1 MLRDDFLPMGLSPYP
16 SPQAYQLLSTPVGRA
31 LLDATREAL
40 TTRWNMTPVGGEKKQ
55 ALIDRTA
62 LLFVQQFGDKWQGS
76 ISADTVDGSELR
88 TIVAFVSPTSDHKS
102 ALEILIGEQAGVSTK
117 QVLIGVGVLAGLV
130 LAYALFKKKSSSKT
144 EPFLATGEGI

>member
-16 SPQAYQLLSTPVGRA
+16 SPQAYQLLSTSVGRA
-31 LLDATREAL
+31 LLDAAREAL
-40 TTRWNMTPVGGEKKQ
+40 STRWNMTPVGGEQKQ

-102 ALEILIGEQAGVSTK
+102 AIEILTGEQSLSTNK
-117 QVLIGVGVLAGLV
+117 VLIGAGVLVGLLLV
-130 LAYALFKKKSSSKT
+130 YAVFKKKSSKT
-144 EPFLATGEGI
+144 EAPFLDAGKGI